1 MTTNK
6 MTMNIHKEF
15 DKDIYNNVVR
25 LAILYHKAS
34 TKEDKLEIRVLF
46 DTYLDGLYDQKRI
59 TDNEVTFL
67 ELWLLM

>member
-1 MTTNK
+1 MEK
-6 MTMNIHKEF
+6 MAMGIRKEF
-15 DKDIYNNVVR
+15 DKDIFNNVIR
-25 LAILYHKAS
+25 LANLYQNANKDS
-34 TKEDKLEIRVLF
+34 KIEIRELF